1 MIKNVNINYK
11 IIYQFISLF
20 TLIFFNLYYS
30 FINANK
36 ISVII
41 PTYNREKLIV
51 KSIKSVLNQ
60 TYRNFEIIIIDD
72 CSSDNT
78 INEINKLKDN
88 RIRYIKI
95 RKNKGANFCRNL
107 GIKKST
113 GEYISFLDSDDIYY
127 FNKLEKQIKNI
138 KKNKSNFD
146 FCKFSIYIN
155 NKNNRFSLTLP
166 NSFQVKNIINGKIL
180 DELCK
185 GNFISTQ
192 SIIIN
197 KKILNKYLFDIKMP
211 RLQDYDLI
219 LRIIPKVKISF
230 TNEVLVDLFIQ
241 NDSIGSSLLKLE
253 NAIPIILKKN
263 YNLNLKQKKY
273 LLNNLN
279 SILESQKYLFK
290 KK

>member
-1 MIKNVNINYK
+1 MIKNLNINYK

-20 TLIFFNLYYS
+20 ILVYFNLYYS
-30 FINANK
+30 FNIMNK

-41 PTYNREKLIV
+41 PTYNREKLIGR
-51 KSIKSVLNQ
+51 SIKSVLNQ
-60 TYRNFEIIIIDD
+60 TYSNLEIIIIDD

-78 INEINKLKDN
+78 NSEIYKLKDN
-88 RIRYIKI
+88 RIRYIKLRI
-95 RKNKGANFCRNL
+95 NKGANFCRNL

-146 FCKFSIYIN
+146 FCKSSIYIN
-155 NKNNRFSLTLP
+155 NKNFSFNFTLP
-166 NSFQVKNIINGKIL
+166 NSFQEKSILNGKIL
-180 DELCK
+180 DELYK

-192 SIIIN
+192 SIIIS
-197 KKILNKYLFDIKMP
+197 KKILKKNLFDIQIP

-230 TNEVLVDLFIQ
+230 TNEALVDLFIQ

-263 YNLNLKQKKY
+263 YNINLKQKKD
-273 LLNNLN
+273 LLKNLN
-279 SILESQKYLFK
+279 HILKSQRLLFK
-290 KK
+290 KD

>member
-155 NKNNRFSLTLP
+155 NKNNRFNLTLP

-219 LRIIPKVKISF
+219 LRIIPKVKMSF

-253 NAIPIILKKN
+253 NAIPIILIILK
-263 YNLNLKQKKY
+263 NLK
-273 LLNNLN
+273 NNIIN
-279 SILESQKYLFK
+279 KYLFLLK
-290 KK
+290 YIII